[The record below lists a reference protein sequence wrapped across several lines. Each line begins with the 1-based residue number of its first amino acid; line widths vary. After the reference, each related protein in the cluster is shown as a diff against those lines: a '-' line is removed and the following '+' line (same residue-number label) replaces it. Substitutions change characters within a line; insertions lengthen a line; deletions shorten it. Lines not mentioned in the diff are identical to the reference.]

1 MDLLFVYG
9 TLITAFEHPV
19 GQKLRSAATYLGVG
33 RVLGLLYDLGEYPGL
48 VVSDALE
55 GFVHG
60 EIYTL
65 DQCSHL
71 WEELD
76 LYEGINDSETPEYSR
91 EKVFVETENG
101 RLTCWTYIYQGSVS
115 NLTRIQDG
123 DYTTYR
129 QRKV

>member
-9 TLITAFEHPV
+9 TLITAFKHPV
-19 GQKLRSAATYLGVG
+19 GEKLRSSAKYIGNG
-33 RVLGLLYDLGEYPGL
+33 RVSGVLYDLGEYPGL

-55 GFVHG
+55 GFVKG

-65 DQCSHL
+65 DRCPDL

-76 LYEGINDSETPEYSR
+76 AYEGINDSDTPEYSR
-91 EKVFVETENG
+91 EKVFVEAESR

-123 DYTTYR
+123 DYTAYM
-129 QRKV
+129 QRKG

>member
-9 TLITAFEHPV
+9 TLITAIAHPI
-19 GQKLRSAATYLGVG
+19 GEKLRSSAKYIGKG
-33 RVLGLLYDLGEYPGL
+33 RVSGVLYDLGEYPGL
-48 VVSDALE
+48 VVFDVLE
-55 GFVHG
+55 GFVQG

-65 DQCSHL
+65 DRCPDL

-76 LYEGINDSETPEYSR
+76 AYEGINDSDTPEYSR

-123 DYTTYR
+123 DYTAYR
-129 QRKV
+129 QRIG